1 VTATTPPRGGVPGEA
16 RTSLANILVVDDD
29 RVNRLILARALE
41 AEGFSVDTA
50 EDALRAIRIL
60 HGSPGAFDLILLDV
74 VMPDMDGYDM
84 LRYLKAD
91 PGLTRI
97 PVVMV
102 SALDDISSV
111 VRCLELGAEDYITKP
126 FDPVLLRARMNAS
139 LAKKRLS
146 DVEHRYAQVL
156 ELEEERNE
164 RLLHHILPVHIAARL
179 KAGER
184 VIADNFDDVTVLFA
198 DLVGFTQLASQ
209 MSPQSVVALL
219 NEIFSSFDALVG
231 EHGLEKI
238 KTIGDAYLVVGGLLD
253 SSGEHLRSCVEMA
266 IHMLD
271 CIGRCGDGNLTL
283 RIGLHAGPV
292 AAGVIGEHK
301 FAYDLWGDTVNIA
314 SRLESHGSPG
324 RIHVSDVVQ
333 RRLDGAFRFESRG
346 LIDLRGL
353 GPVETFFLLI
363 DP

>member
-1 VTATTPPRGGVPGEA
+1 M
-16 RTSLANILVVDDD
+16 
-29 RVNRLILARALE
+29 
-41 AEGFSVDTA
+41 
-50 EDALRAIRIL
+50 L
-60 HGSPGAFDLILLDV
+60 HASPGAFDLILLDV
-74 VMPDMDGYDM
+74 VMPSMDGYDM

-91 PGLTRI
+91 PGLSRI

-164 RLLHHILPVHIAARL
+164 RLLHHILPVHIAERL

-184 VIADNFDDVTVLFA
+184 VIADHFDDVTVLFA
-198 DLVGFTQLASQ
+198 DLVGFTGLASN
-209 MSPQSVVALL
+209 MTPQSVVGLL
-219 NEIFSSFDALVG
+219 NEIFSSFDSLVG

-238 KTIGDAYLVVGGLLD
+238 KTIGDAYLVVGGLVD
-253 SSGEHLRSCVEMA
+253 SSGDHLRSCAEMA
-266 IHMLD
+266 LRMLES
-271 CIGRCGDGNLTL
+271 IGRCGDGDLTL
-283 RIGLHAGPV
+283 RIGLHTGPV

-314 SRLESHGSPG
+314 SRLESHGAPG
-324 RIHVSDVVQ
+324 RVHVSDLVRQ
-333 RRLDGAFRFESRG
+333 RLDGDFRFEPRG

-353 GPVETFFLLI
+353 GAVHTFFLLA
-363 DP
+363 DD